1 MEFVDKLKKGAPGSG
16 VVNNPDII
24 VSLRSSK

>member
-1 MEFVDKLKKGAPGSG
+1 MDFVDKLKKGAPGSG
-16 VVNNPDII
+16 AVDNPDII